1 MAKKIARGGELFAQ
15 LCDPEHLIQSAR
27 AADGDEPNALIRT
40 VFGGLNFLN
49 DSLSPCSTHC
59 GRIIYFDAITR

>member
-1 MAKKIARGGELFAQ
+1 MAKKIGRGGELFAQ
-15 LCDPEHLIQSAR
+15 FCDPEHLIQSAR
-27 AADGDEPNALIRT
+27 AAGGDEPNALIRT
-40 VFGGLNFLN
+40 VVCGLNFLN

>member
-1 MAKKIARGGELFAQ
+1 MPRNIGKHDELFAQ

>member
-1 MAKKIARGGELFAQ
+1 MEKIACELNGWEAG
-15 LCDPEHLIQSAR
+15 
-27 AADGDEPNALIRT
+27 GDEPNALIRT

-49 DSLSPCSTHC
+49 DSLLPCSTHC

>member
-1 MAKKIARGGELFAQ
+1 MAKKIGRGGELFAQ

-27 AADGDEPNALIRT
+27 AAGGDEPNALIRT
-40 VFGGLNFLN
+40 IVCGLNFLN

-59 GRIIYFDAITR
+59 GRIICFDAITR